1 MQRVTILYGADGFL
15 CIEAEEMHEDGEFL
29 KVYKE
34 HSELAA
40 MIKTSIVNA
49 AYMTEEKKN
58 V

>member
-1 MQRVTILYGADGFL
+1 MPRVTILYGAEGFL

-40 MIKTSIVNA
+40 MIKMNMVNA
-49 AYMTEEKKN
+49 AYMTEQQKN
-58 V
+58 G